1 MNPLELLD
9 KKIMEIGIPPVYMS
23 YVDLP
28 SLLSHIGH
36 PEAIKEDLFYQL
48 VYEGGMD
55 VNMAQSIINKLDIN
69 NFTEEL
75 DELQPKNIHKPKKT
89 LWWWLFGG

>member
-28 SLLSHIGH
+28 SLLSHIGQA
-36 PEAIKEDLFYQL
+36 EVIKEDLFNQL

-55 VNMAQSIINKLDIN
+55 VNMAQSMINNLDIN

-75 DELQPKNIHKPKKT
+75 EELTPKQIHKPRKT